1 MNAEPPEEKAAS
13 EAEAGA
19 MPEKRAGSRAAG
31 GNSVSVGL
39 EAGRIA
45 QPETRS
51 QGMSG
56 RVAAGV
62 QGRPVR
68 DWDLVPLGMRH

>member
-51 QGMSG
+51 QGRSG
-56 RVAAGV
+56 RVRGRSPGPPIAG
-62 QGRPVR
+62 
-68 DWDLVPLGMRH
+68 LGSGSPWG

>member
-31 GNSVSVGL
+31 GNS
-39 EAGRIA
+39 A
-45 QPETRS
+45 
-51 QGMSG
+51 
-56 RVAAGV
+56 VAAAFGEQDFRGSCRA
-62 QGRPVR
+62 QGPAEEFIQAN
-68 DWDLVPLGMRH
+68 PFNSFT

>member
-19 MPEKRAGSRAAG
+19 MPEKRAGSRAEG

-39 EAGRIA
+39 EAGRVA
-45 QPETRS
+45 HPETRS
-51 QGMSG
+51 QG
-56 RVAAGV
+56 R
-62 QGRPVR
+62 
-68 DWDLVPLGMRH
+68 